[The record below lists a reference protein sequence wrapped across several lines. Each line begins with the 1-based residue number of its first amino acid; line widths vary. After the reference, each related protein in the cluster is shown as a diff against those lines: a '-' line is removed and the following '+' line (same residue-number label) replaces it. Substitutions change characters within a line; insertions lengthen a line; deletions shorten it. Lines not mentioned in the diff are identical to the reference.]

1 MADIKD
7 TPNPTLNR
15 LDEQIAWYD
24 KKSSL
29 NQRWFKTLKIAQ
41 IMAGALI
48 PFTSSIGAPSS
59 VAGALG
65 VLIVVF
71 EGLQSLSQ
79 YQHNW
84 VAYRA
89 TCEQLTQEKFLWL
102 AKAGAYASA
111 ASPDALL
118 AERIEALISSEAA
131 TWTATIQQKDQR
143 TDSTS
148 IDHKS

>member
-1 MADIKD
+1 MADTTD
-7 TPNPTLNR
+7 TSNPTLKR

-29 NQRWFKTLKIAQ
+29 NQRWFKSLKIAQ
-41 IMAGALI
+41 VVAGALI
-48 PFTSSIGAPSS
+48 PFTSSVGLPSP

-84 VAYRA
+84 ISYRS
-89 TCEQLTQEKFLWL
+89 TGEKLTHEKFLWL
-102 AKAGAYASA
+102 AKAGPYASA
-111 ASPDALL
+111 ANPDALL

-131 TWTATIQQKDQR
+131 TWITTIRQKEQR
-143 TDSTS
+143 VDSTLA
-148 IDHKS
+148 

>member
-1 MADIKD
+1 MADTTD
-7 TPNPTLNR
+7 TSNPTLKR
-15 LDEQIAWYD
+15 LEEQITWYD

-41 IMAGALI
+41 ITAGALI
-48 PFTSSIGAPSS
+48 PFTSTVGAPAS

-65 VLIVVF
+65 VLIVIF

-84 VAYRA
+84 ISYRA

-102 AKAGAYASA
+102 AKAGTYSSA
-111 ASPDALL
+111 TKPDALL
-118 AERIEALISSEAA
+118 AERVEALISSEAA
-131 TWTATIQQKDQR
+131 TWTTTIQQKEQR
-143 TDSTS
+143 AESTS
-148 IDHKS
+148 

>member
-1 MADIKD
+1 MADTTD
-7 TPNPTLNR
+7 TSNPTLKR

-41 IMAGALI
+41 IAAGALI
-48 PFTSSIGAPSS
+48 PFTSSVGAPAS

-65 VLIVVF
+65 VLIVIF

-79 YQHNW
+79 YQRNW

-102 AKAGAYASA
+102 AKAGTYSSA
-111 ASPDALL
+111 ASPDAFL

-131 TWTATIQQKDQR
+131 TWTTTIQQKEQKAGG
-143 TDSTS
+143 TT
-148 IDHKS
+148 